1 MEGGKPERT
10 GTRRGRNEG
19 EQLGIGGPE
28 EYTWWQCQAIG
39 LGWCDCVLG
48 ILVVGHQLRMGQL
61 CAGDHAWLLVLG
73 KLIIG
78 RYVSPTASLLKIVSL
93 GIKLSYFVFFWE
105 CAGWAVGGTF
115 NFLIGKMTIVQTT
128 PVCSLRPFLFLTSQ
142 NRQLYAS

>member
-48 ILVVGHQLRMGQL
+48 ILVVGH
-61 CAGDHAWLLVLG
+61 
-73 KLIIG
+73 
-78 RYVSPTASLLKIVSL
+78 
-93 GIKLSYFVFFWE
+93 
-105 CAGWAVGGTF
+105 
-115 NFLIGKMTIVQTT
+115 
-128 PVCSLRPFLFLTSQ
+128 
-142 NRQLYAS
+142 